1 MYMYNKMSYNYYY
14 LNSAP
19 GSLSHSTRTLLCC
32 HTYQNIRIRIALIL
46 ILLPDNSLDA
56 PQSFLY
62 CSVTHPLDLHQLL
75 LAPLS

>member
-1 MYMYNKMSYNYYY
+1 MDMFNKMSYNY

-32 HTYQNIRIRIALIL
+32 HTYQNIRIISIALIL
-46 ILLPDNSLDA
+46 ILSPDNSLDA

-75 LAPLS
+75 LEPLS

>member
-1 MYMYNKMSYNYYY
+1 MYMFNKMSYNY
-14 LNSAP
+14 LNSTP

-32 HTYQNIRIRIALIL
+32 HTYQNIRIIRIALIL
-46 ILLPDNSLDA
+46 ILSPDNSLDA